1 MPKTLYINGR
11 AVKAVAVNGQNVKAI
26 GDGVNTLWEQ
36 AQTDYFYIEN
46 LADSANT
53 VTLPKTG
60 SEREWVR
67 LEYSLD
73 KTNWDDYDLETGV
86 SVPVGGKLY
95 LRGNNNKLAYDP
107 TNCHTF
113 VSTGNIGAGGKA
125 ISLLSADLSANT
137 VGNRA
142 FQCLFMGNTNLIRTS
157 TTLFDGIVTTGT
169 YSFNQ
174 VFSGCTNLQNVCA
187 FANITTATANLF
199 TQTYLNCTSITTASA
214 FLPNTTSATGA
225 GAFAECFKGC
235 TSLTTPPSFANL
247 VASSA
252 SNLFSAMFQGCT
264 ALTTTPSLTIYVS
277 GANMCQN
284 MFQGCTALEDA
295 RNLTLSATTLWPK
308 QYYSMFYNCSNLRY
322 LPTFPTTAITLN
334 TSSMENMFGNASIT
348 NTAYLTVP
356 TITFGQPASGAAKGA
371 YQMFLKS
378 GLTNGSNITIN
389 CTADPNN
396 NFARF
401 TQMCTHMHASPHFNF
416 DVLTTWDA
424 LRNLVNQTNNVDLI
438 YGNVPQMGAMT
449 NQWTYSVYSTGVF
462 CKNSTLVV
470 TRNTQDAVEADCD
483 YIPYAWSIADLN
495 GKLYAPVITENNG
508 TITIMEAEGG
518 QSCQLYYTTDGT
530 TPTTNSTLYTQPF
543 IISSGDVVKAIAHY
557 AGASAALVTDS
568 DVSTLVN
575 QPTLSYSNKG
585 TGGGVQEICTGYG
598 YQFWKSRI
606 KTTGIEGVTYYINY
620 KNSATSDSYPSDPTT
635 TVYDLTATYNDPYLS
650 EADSEV
656 LVQFN
661 VCDADLVGDY
671 LNIAVIGVVG
681 GNVSEVAYLSMDFNR
696 Q

>member
-1 MPKTLYINGR
+1 MAKTLTINGHLVR
-11 AVKAVAVNGQNVKAI
+11 SVTLAGANVKAI
-26 GDGVNTLWEQ
+26 GDGVNTLWEE

-60 SEREWVR
+60 SDTEWVS

-73 KTNWDDYDLETGV
+73 KETWTNYDLETGV
-86 SVPVGGKLY
+86 IVPVGGKLY
-95 LRGNNNKLAYDP
+95 LRGYNIPLAKNA
-107 TNCHTF
+107 TNYHTF

-125 ISLLSADLSANT
+125 ISLLIADLSATT

-142 FQCLFMGNTNLIRTS
+142 FQFLFMGNTNLIRTA
-157 TTLFDGIVTTGT
+157 TTLFDGITTTGT

-199 TQTYLNCTSITTASA
+199 TQTYLDCTSITTASA

-225 GAFAECFKGC
+225 SAFTECFKGC
-235 TSLTTPPSFANL
+235 TSLSTPPSFANL

-264 ALTTTPSLTIYVS
+264 ALTTTPSLTISV
-277 GANMCQN
+277 GGTNMCQN
-284 MFQGCTALEDA
+284 MFNGCSALTDA
-295 RNLTLSATTLWPK
+295 RNLTLSATTLYSK
-308 QYYSMFYNCSNLRY
+308 QYYCMFSNCSNLRY
-322 LPTFPTTAITLN
+322 LPTLPTTTITLQ
-334 TSSMENMFGNASIT
+334 TSSMESMFSNT
-348 NTAYLTVP
+348 NTQHGFLTVP
-356 TITFGQPASGAAKGA
+356 TITFGQPANGATKGA

-401 TQMCTHMHASPHFNF
+401 TQGCKHMYASPHFNF
-416 DVLTTWDA
+416 DVLTTSDA
-424 LRNLVNQTNNVDLI
+424 LRNLVNQTDNVDLI

-462 CKNSTLVV
+462 CKNSTLAV

-495 GKLYAPVITENNG
+495 GKLYAPVITNNNG
-508 TITIMEAEGG
+508 TITIAEAEGG
-518 QSCQLYYTTDGT
+518 ASCQIYYTTDGT

-543 IISSGDVVKAIAHY
+543 SISSGDVVKAIAHY

-585 TGGGVQEICTGYG
+585 TGSGAPEICTGYG
-598 YQFWKSRI
+598 YKFWKSRI
-606 KTTGIEGVTYYINY
+606 KTMGIEGVTYYINY

-635 TVYDLTATYNDPYLS
+635 TVYDLTATYS
-650 EADSEV
+650 GQTTCEEADSEV
-656 LVQFN
+656 LVQYN
-661 VCDADLVGDY
+661 VCDADLVGNY
-671 LNIAVIGVVG
+671 LNIAVIGVLD
-681 GNVSEVAYLSMDFNR
+681 GNISEVAYLSMDYNV